1 MQYVTLLKEPDDV
14 IVHRIMRDTLG
25 QFING

>member
-1 MQYVTLLKEPDDV
+1 MQYVTLLKELDDV
-14 IVHRIMRDTLG
+14 TVHRIMRDTLE